1 MFKDNIYIEFGIPVL
16 ALLIGFGAGWLVKSY
31 FSSSKDKEETK

>member
-1 MFKDNIYIEFGIPVL
+1 MFKDNILYEIGISAV

-31 FSSSKDKEETK
+31 FGSNKEEKETK